1 MNAQDWIA
9 KLELAP
15 HPEGGYFAEHYRCAE
30 TSPTPRGERNWCTG
44 IYYLLDAPNF
54 SRFHRLAQA
63 DEMWHAYAGSPGTR
77 LHVHMLHPDDGRH
90 ECLELGSGAQLT
102 GVVPAGVW
110 FAAELAAAD
119 SAVSPQPPSQ
129 YPTWFLAGCT
139 VSPGFDFADFE
150 IAERGALLKA
160 FPRHAELIRRLTHV

>member
-9 KLELAP
+9 KLDLAP

-63 DEMWHAYAGSPGTR
+63 DEMWHAYAGSVGTR
-77 LHVHMLHPDDGRH
+77 LHVHMLHPADGRH
-90 ECLELGSGAQLT
+90 ECLELGAGAQLS
-102 GVVPAGVW
+102 GVVPAGAW
-110 FAAELAAAD
+110 FAAELASSDSPSAD
-119 SAVSPQPPSQ
+119 PD
-129 YPTWFLAGCT
+129 WFLAGCT

-150 IAERGALLKA
+150 IAERVNLVEA
-160 FPRHAELIRRLTHV
+160 FPQHTELIQRLTH